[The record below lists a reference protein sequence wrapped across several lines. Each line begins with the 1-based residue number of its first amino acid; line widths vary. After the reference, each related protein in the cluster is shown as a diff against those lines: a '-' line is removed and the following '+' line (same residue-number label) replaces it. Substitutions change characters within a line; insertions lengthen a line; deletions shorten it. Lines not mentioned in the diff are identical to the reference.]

1 VGLLSGGNC
10 RSIEN
15 ETCDARA
22 GRRAVASHEVCRR
35 YAIVHGGAARVLIA
49 GGFAQ
54 GVCALAAEIDNGSVG
69 LIVCRRG
76 RPKSEIVRPAGMTA
90 DISAGPAV

>member
-1 VGLLSGGNC
+1 MRARGGV
-10 RSIEN
+10 RS
-15 ETCDARA
+15 RLMRSA
-22 GRRAVASHEVCRR
+22 GDMQLCT
-35 YAIVHGGAARVLIA
+35 AARRVVLIA